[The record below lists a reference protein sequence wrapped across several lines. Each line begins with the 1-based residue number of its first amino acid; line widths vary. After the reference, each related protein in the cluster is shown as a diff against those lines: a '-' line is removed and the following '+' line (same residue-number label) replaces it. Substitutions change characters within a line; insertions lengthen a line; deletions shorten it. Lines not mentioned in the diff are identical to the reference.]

1 MIGAD
6 FVAGRIAKIGGIC
19 SREMIARS
27 RRAFVGAAIRD
38 ATGMKSIDLGLR
50 GSSETN
56 GGDVARRRFAIAW
69 AGDDEGGLVAAIEDP
84 AISERTEILD
94 TERHNRHVVKLSRDR
109 RVRGAD
115 KELSNTIIY

>member
-1 MIGAD
+1 MRRGPCPPCQSGREMIGAD

-50 GSSETN
+50 GSRETN
-56 GGDVARRRFAIAW
+56 DGAVARRCFAIAW
-69 AGDDEGGLVAAIEDP
+69 AGDDEGGLGAALE
-84 AISERTEILD
+84 ARKSKRLNSS
-94 TERHNRHVVKLSRDR
+94 H
-109 RVRGAD
+109 
-115 KELSNTIIY
+115 

>member
-50 GSSETN
+50 GSRETN
-56 GGDVARRRFAIAW
+56 GGAVARRRFAIAW

-84 AISERTEILD
+84 AISESPEILD
-94 TERHNRHVVKLSRDR
+94 TERPKRSVVKCR
-109 RVRGAD
+109 RERSVRGAD
-115 KELSNTIIY
+115 KDMRPD